1 MSTKEREDEKVS
13 LESENVEQKSEEV
26 EVEVEVEGRKS
37 EVNAK
42 GKGGGGSKGAV
53 VVIMDTPERNKNQI
67 ATPISKFE
75 ESPVFNF
82 LNNLSPIK
90 PVKSAHFPQTL
101 NALSFGSI
109 PSVFTSP
116 HVSSVRESRFL
127 RRHLLSDPSKPEFA
141 SDNSVKVDADEGT
154 LDAVNNSN
162 APKESFGSEISVV
175 EALASPSH
183 ESSKL
188 AVDLARTLNY
198 ECSSSPSTLPTGGI
212 RGKGLSEFAGSSVTY
227 IPLVQDMSGKS
238 LLRCE
243 VNMEGTNEVDPNKE
257 PSGCDWENM
266 ICDATDLLIFDSPGD
281 PEAFTRATGPNFRP
295 FGFVSN
301 GMQKMQDLSQV
312 STSECGG
319 DGSETEK
326 PSTQPGD
333 ETQVK
338 EYAETQNMKP
348 DSSLMND
355 GMVVGQSEKTDNEMV
370 STLYRGMRRRCLVF
384 EMVGSRRKHI
394 DEGSGSSAVQDTD
407 GNLACNEKQL
417 VPSKLVNESSRCILP
432 GIGLHLN
439 ALAASSKD
447 GKVVKHEA
455 NASGKQLVITSGSAV
470 SLHPLVTGQES
481 LSKSLPETSRE
492 GEIVPLENS
501 VPLMEDVCQA
511 PGYVNNEELNQTSPK
526 KKRRRL
532 EAGEGEACKRCN
544 CKKSKCLKL
553 YCECFAAGVYCVE
566 PCACQDCFNKPIHE
580 DTVLATR
587 KQIESRNPL
596 AFAPKVIRSAD
607 SISEAGDDSSK
618 TPASA
623 RHKRGCNCKK
633 SGCLKKYCECYQG
646 GVGCSVNCRCEG
658 CKNAFGRKD
667 GTDGDAEEEET
678 DAFEKSIVDRT
689 CHKNLPQSD
698 VEQNPDSV
706 LPATPLAFRRPPM
719 QLPFSLKNK
728 PPRTSFLSI
737 GSSSGIFAGQGVGRP
752 DFFQPQ
758 PKFEKPFESI
768 QEDEMPDI
776 LQGGTSSPVSGIKT
790 ASPNRKRV
798 SPPHCDFP
806 NSPGRR
812 SSRKLIL
819 QSIPSFP
826 SLTPN
831 P

>member
-1 MSTKEREDEKVS
+1 MSTKEREEDDRVS
-13 LESENVEQKSEEV
+13 LESENVEK
-26 EVEVEVEGRKS
+26 KS
-37 EVNAK
+37 EV
-42 GKGGGGSKGAV
+42 KGGV

-75 ESPVFNF
+75 ESPFSNF

-90 PVKSAHFPQTL
+90 PVKSAHFPQSL
-101 NALSFGSI
+101 NTLSFGSI

-141 SDNSVKVDADEGT
+141 SDDSAKADADEGM
-154 LDAVNNSN
+154 LDGVNNSN
-162 APKESFGSEISVV
+162 DAKESFGSEISVV
-175 EALASPSH
+175 EALATPSH
-183 ESSKL
+183 GSKL
-188 AVDLARTLNY
+188 AVELSRTLNY
-198 ECSSSPSTLPTGGI
+198 DSPSTLPTGNM
-212 RGKGLSEFAGSSVTY
+212 RGKSLAEFTGSSVTY
-227 IPLVQDMSGKS
+227 IPLVQDMSGKG
-238 LLRCE
+238 LVRCE
-243 VNMEGTNEVDPNKE
+243 VNMEGTNEIDPNKE
-257 PSGCDWENM
+257 ASGCDWENL

-281 PEAFTRATGPNFRP
+281 PEAFTKATGPHFRP
-295 FGFVSN
+295 FGFVSKE
-301 GMQKMQDLSQV
+301 MQNMQGSSQV

-319 DGSETEK
+319 DGSETEN
-326 PSTQPGD
+326 PSTQPAD

-338 EYAETQNMKP
+338 EYAETQNVKP
-348 DSSLMND
+348 DSSLTND
-355 GMVVGQSEKTDNEMV
+355 GMGAGQSEKTDNEMV

-384 EMVGSRRKHI
+384 EMVGSRRKHV

-417 VPSKLVNESSRCILP
+417 VPYKTVNESSRCILP

-447 GKVVKHEA
+447 GKVVKHETS
-455 NASGKQLVITSGSAV
+455 ASGKQLLITSGSAV
-470 SLHPLVTGQES
+470 SHHPSVTGQES
-481 LSKSLPETSRE
+481 LSKSLPETSR
-492 GEIVPLENS
+492 GLEIVPLENS
-501 VPLMEDVCQA
+501 VPPMEDICQE
-511 PGYVNNEELNQTSPK
+511 PVYVNNEELNQTSPK

-532 EAGEGEACKRCN
+532 EPGEGEACKRCN

-607 SISEAGDDSSK
+607 SVSETGDDSSK

-646 GVGCSVNCRCEG
+646 GVGCSINCRCEG

-667 GTDGDAEEEET
+667 GSVFIGTDGDAEEEET
-678 DAFEKSIVDRT
+678 TEAFEKSIVDRT
-689 CHKNLPQSD
+689 SHKNILHSD
-698 VEQNPDSV
+698 VEQNPDFIV
-706 LPATPLAFRRPPM
+706 PATPLAFRRPPM
-719 QLPFSLKNK
+719 QLPLSLKNK
-728 PPRTSFLSI
+728 PPRSSFLCI
-737 GSSSGIFAGQGVGRP
+737 GSSSGLFAGQGVVGRP
-752 DFFQPQ
+752 DFFPPQ

-768 QEDEMPDI
+768 QEDEMPEI
-776 LQGGTSSPVSGIKT
+776 LQQGGTSSPISGIKT

-798 SPPHCDFP
+798 SPPHCDFA

>member
-1 MSTKEREDEKVS
+1 MSTKEREEDEKVS
-13 LESENVEQKSEEV
+13 LESENVEKKSDV
-26 EVEVEVEGRKS
+26 
-37 EVNAK
+37 
-42 GKGGGGSKGAV
+42 KGGV

-75 ESPVFNF
+75 ESPFSNF

-90 PVKSAHFPQTL
+90 PVKSAHFPQSL
-101 NALSFGSI
+101 NTLSFGSI

-141 SDNSVKVDADEGT
+141 SDDSAKADADEGM
-154 LDAVNNSN
+154 LDGVNNSN
-162 APKESFGSEISVV
+162 DAKESFGSEISVV
-175 EALASPSH
+175 EALATPSH
-183 ESSKL
+183 GSKL
-188 AVDLARTLNY
+188 AVELSRTLNY
-198 ECSSSPSTLPTGGI
+198 DSPSTLPTGNM
-212 RGKGLSEFAGSSVTY
+212 RGKSLAEFTGSSVTY
-227 IPLVQDMSGKS
+227 IPLVQDMSGKG
-238 LLRCE
+238 LVRCE
-243 VNMEGTNEVDPNKE
+243 MNMEGTNEIDPNKE
-257 PSGCDWENM
+257 ASGCDWENL

-281 PEAFTRATGPNFRP
+281 PEAFTKATGPHFRP
-295 FGFVSN
+295 FGFVSKE
-301 GMQKMQDLSQV
+301 MQNMQGSSQV

-319 DGSETEK
+319 DGSETEN
-326 PSTQPGD
+326 PSTQPAD
-333 ETQVK
+333 EPQVK
-338 EYAETQNMKP
+338 EYAETQNVKP
-348 DSSLMND
+348 DSSLTND
-355 GMVVGQSEKTDNEMV
+355 GMGAGQSEKTDNEMV

-384 EMVGSRRKHI
+384 EMVGSRRKHV

-417 VPSKLVNESSRCILP
+417 VPYKTVNESSRCILP

-447 GKVVKHEA
+447 GKVVKHETS
-455 NASGKQLVITSGSAV
+455 ASGKQLLITSGSAV
-470 SLHPLVTGQES
+470 SHHPSVNGQES
-481 LSKSLPETSRE
+481 LKKEACPFLSLMIIFCSCNFF
-492 GEIVPLENS
+492 L
-501 VPLMEDVCQA
+501 LYL
-511 PGYVNNEELNQTSPK
+511 YVITNCFC
-526 KKRRRL
+526 RRRL
-532 EAGEGEACKRCN
+532 EPGEGEACKRCN

-607 SISEAGDDSSK
+607 SVSETGDDSSK

-646 GVGCSVNCRCEG
+646 GVGCSINCRCEG

-667 GTDGDAEEEET
+667 GSVFIGTDGDAEEEET
-678 DAFEKSIVDRT
+678 TEAFEKSIVDRT
-689 CHKNLPQSD
+689 SHKNILHSD
-698 VEQNPDSV
+698 VDQNPDFIV
-706 LPATPLAFRRPPM
+706 PATPLAFRRPPM
-719 QLPFSLKNK
+719 QLPLSLKNK
-728 PPRTSFLSI
+728 PPRSSFLSI
-737 GSSSGIFAGQGVGRP
+737 GSSSGLFAGQGVVGRP
-752 DFFQPQ
+752 DFFPPQ

-768 QEDEMPDI
+768 QEDEMPEI
-776 LQGGTSSPVSGIKT
+776 LQQGGTSSPISGIKT

-798 SPPHCDFP
+798 SPPHCDFA

>member
-1 MSTKEREDEKVS
+1 
-13 LESENVEQKSEEV
+13 
-26 EVEVEVEGRKS
+26 
-37 EVNAK
+37 
-42 GKGGGGSKGAV
+42 
-53 VVIMDTPERNKNQI
+53 MDTPERNKNQI
-67 ATPISKFE
+67 TTPISKFE
-75 ESPVFNF
+75 ESPFSNF

-90 PVKSAHFPQTL
+90 PVKTAHFPQTL
-101 NALSFGSI
+101 NTLSFGSI

-116 HVSSVRESRFL
+116 HVTSIRESRFL

-141 SDNSVKVDADEGT
+141 SDDSVKVDAGEGM
-154 LDAVNNSN
+154 LDGGNDSN
-162 APKESFGSEISVV
+162 EPKERFGSENSVV
-175 EALASPSH
+175 EVLASPSL
-183 ESSKL
+183 ECSKL
-188 AVDLARTLNY
+188 AVDLSRTLNY
-198 ECSSSPSTLPTGGI
+198 ECSDSPSTLPTGNM
-212 RGKGLSEFAGSSVTY
+212 RGKSLSEFAGTSVTY
-227 IPLVQDMSGKS
+227 IPLVQDISGIG
-238 LLRCE
+238 LLRRE
-243 VNMEGTNEVDPNKE
+243 VNMEGTNEIDPNKE
-257 PSGCDWENM
+257 APGCDWENL

-281 PEAFTRATGPNFRP
+281 PEAFTKATGPNFRP

-301 GMQKMQDLSQV
+301 QVQNMQDFSQV
-312 STSECGG
+312 STSGCSG
-319 DGSETEK
+319 DGNETEK

-338 EYAETQNMKP
+338 EYVETQNMKS
-348 DSSLMND
+348 DSSLTN
-355 GMVVGQSEKTDNEMV
+355 GGTGVGPGEKTDNEMV

-384 EMVGSRRKHI
+384 EMVGSRRKHM
-394 DEGSGSSAVQDTD
+394 DEGAGSSAVQDTD
-407 GNLACNEKQL
+407 GNLSCNEKQL
-417 VPSKLVNESSRCILP
+417 VPYKTVNESSRCILP

-447 GKVVKHEA
+447 GKVVKHET
-455 NASGKQLVITSGSAV
+455 NASGKQLLITSGSAV
-470 SLHPLVTGQES
+470 SPNPFVTGQES
-481 LSKSLPETSRE
+481 LSNSLPETSRG
-492 GEIVPLENS
+492 GETVSLENS

-511 PGYVNNEELNQTSPK
+511 PEYVNNEELNQTSPK

-532 EAGEGEACKRCN
+532 ESGEGEACKRCN

-607 SISEAGDDSSK
+607 SLSETGDDSSK

-667 GTDGDAEEEET
+667 GSIFIGTDGDAEEEET
-678 DAFEKSIVDRT
+678 ADAFEKGIVDRT
-689 CHKNLPQSD
+689 SHKNPLQSD
-698 VEQNPDSV
+698 VEQNPDSTI
-706 LPATPLAFRRPPM
+706 PATPLAFRRPPM
-719 QLPFSLKNK
+719 QLPFSMKNK
-728 PPRTSFLSI
+728 PPRSSFLSI
-737 GSSSGIFAGQGVGRP
+737 GSSSGIFAGQGVGKP

-758 PKFEKPFESI
+758 PKFEKVFEPI
-768 QEDEMPDI
+768 QEDEMPEI
-776 LQGGTSSPVSGIKT
+776 LQQGGTSSPISGIKT
-790 ASPNRKRV
+790 ASPNRKRI
-798 SPPHCDFP
+798 SPPHCDFAS
-806 NSPGRR
+806 SPGRR

>member
-1 MSTKEREDEKVS
+1 MSTTTNEEEKVS
-13 LESENVEQKSEEV
+13 SENVE
-26 EVEVEVEGRKS
+26 
-37 EVNAK
+37 VNVK
-42 GKGGGGSKGAV
+42 GKGV
-53 VVIMDTPERNKNQI
+53 VVVMDTPERNKNQI

-75 ESPVFNF
+75 ESPFSNF

-90 PVKSAHFPQTL
+90 PVKAAHFPQSL
-101 NALSFGSI
+101 NTLSFASL

-116 HVSSVRESRFL
+116 HVSSIRESRFL

-141 SDNSVKVDADEGT
+141 SDNSVKVDTDEGM

-162 APKESFGSEISVV
+162 EPKGDFGSEISVI
-175 EALASPSH
+175 EASH
-183 ESSKL
+183 ECSKL
-188 AVDLARTLNY
+188 AVELARSLNY
-198 ECSSSPSTLPTGGI
+198 ECSDSPSTLRTGGI
-212 RGKGLSEFAGSSVTY
+212 RGKTLSEFAGSSVTY
-227 IPLVQDMSGKS
+227 VPLVQDMSGKG

-243 VNMEGTNEVDPNKE
+243 VNMEGTTNEIDPNKE
-257 PSGCDWENM
+257 PSGSDWENM

-281 PEAFTRATGPNFRP
+281 PEAFTKVIGPNFRS

-301 GMQKMQDLSQV
+301 EMQNMQDCSHV
-312 STSECGG
+312 STSECGV

-326 PSTQPGD
+326 PSTQPGH

-338 EYAETQNMKP
+338 EYAEIQNMKP
-348 DSSLMND
+348 DSSLTND
-355 GMVVGQSEKTDNEMV
+355 GMGVGQSEKTDNEMV

-384 EMVGSRRKHI
+384 EMAGPRRKHL
-394 DEGSGSSAVQDTD
+394 DEGSGSSAVQETD
-407 GNLACNEKQL
+407 GNLACDEKQL
-417 VPSKLVNESSRCILP
+417 VPSKTVNESSRCILP

-439 ALAASSKD
+439 ALAASSED

-455 NASGKQLVITSGSAV
+455 NNASMKQLLITSGSAV

-481 LSKSLPETSRE
+481 LSKSLAETPGE
-492 GEIVPLENS
+492 GAIVPFENS
-501 VPLMEDVCQA
+501 VPLMEDVFQA
-511 PGYVNNEELNQTSPK
+511 PGYVNNEDLNQNSPK

-532 EAGEGEACKRCN
+532 EPGEGESCKRCN

-596 AFAPKVIRSAD
+596 AFAPKVIRSTD
-607 SISEAGDDSSK
+607 SLSETGDDSSK

-646 GVGCSVNCRCEG
+646 GVGCSINCRCEG

-667 GTDGDAEEEET
+667 GSIFIGTDGDAEEEET
-678 DAFEKSIVDRT
+678 DAFEESIADRT
-689 CHKNLPQSD
+689 SHKNLVPSD

-706 LPATPLAFRRPPM
+706 PPATPLAFRRPPM

-728 PPRTSFLSI
+728 PPRSSFLSI
-737 GSSSGIFAGQGVGRP
+737 GSSSGIFAGQGVGRTN
-752 DFFQPQ
+752 FFQHQ

-768 QEDEMPDI
+768 QEDEMPEI
-776 LQGGTSSPVSGIKT
+776 LHGGTSSPISGIKT

-798 SPPHCDFP
+798 SPPHAHCDFATT
-806 NSPGRR
+806 SGRR

>member
-1 MSTKEREDEKVS
+1 MSTKEREEDDKVS
-13 LESENVEQKSEEV
+13 LESENVEK
-26 EVEVEVEGRKS
+26 KS
-37 EVNAK
+37 EV
-42 GKGGGGSKGAV
+42 KGGV

-75 ESPVFNF
+75 ESPFSNF

-90 PVKSAHFPQTL
+90 PVKSAHFPQSL
-101 NALSFGSI
+101 NTLSFGSI

-141 SDNSVKVDADEGT
+141 SDDSAKADADEGM
-154 LDAVNNSN
+154 LDGVNNSN
-162 APKESFGSEISVV
+162 DAKESFGSEISVV
-175 EALASPSH
+175 EALATPSH
-183 ESSKL
+183 GSKL
-188 AVDLARTLNY
+188 AVELSRTLNY
-198 ECSSSPSTLPTGGI
+198 DSPSTLPTGNM
-212 RGKGLSEFAGSSVTY
+212 RGKSLAEFTGSSVTY
-227 IPLVQDMSGKS
+227 IPLVQDMSGKG
-238 LLRCE
+238 LVRCE
-243 VNMEGTNEVDPNKE
+243 VNMEGTNEIDPNKE
-257 PSGCDWENM
+257 ASGCDWENL

-281 PEAFTRATGPNFRP
+281 PEAFTKATGPHFRP
-295 FGFVSN
+295 FGFVSKE
-301 GMQKMQDLSQV
+301 MQNMQGSSQV

-319 DGSETEK
+319 DGSETEN
-326 PSTQPGD
+326 PSTQPAD

-338 EYAETQNMKP
+338 EYAETQNVKP
-348 DSSLMND
+348 DSSLTND
-355 GMVVGQSEKTDNEMV
+355 GMGAGQSEKTDNEMV

-384 EMVGSRRKHI
+384 EMVGSRRKHV

-417 VPSKLVNESSRCILP
+417 VPYKTVNESSRCILP

-447 GKVVKHEA
+447 GKVVKHETS
-455 NASGKQLVITSGSAV
+455 ASGKQLLITSGSAV
-470 SLHPLVTGQES
+470 SHHPSVTGQES
-481 LSKSLPETSRE
+481 LSKSLPETSR
-492 GEIVPLENS
+492 GLEIVPLENS
-501 VPLMEDVCQA
+501 VPPMEDICEEPV
-511 PGYVNNEELNQTSPK
+511 YVNNEELNQTSPK

-532 EAGEGEACKRCN
+532 EPGEGEACKRCN

-607 SISEAGDDSSK
+607 SVSETGDDSSK

-646 GVGCSVNCRCEG
+646 GVGCSINCRCEG

-667 GTDGDAEEEET
+667 GSVFIGTDGDAEEEET
-678 DAFEKSIVDRT
+678 TEAFEKSIVDRT
-689 CHKNLPQSD
+689 SHKNILHSD
-698 VEQNPDSV
+698 VEQNPDFIV
-706 LPATPLAFRRPPM
+706 PATPLAFRRPPM
-719 QLPFSLKNK
+719 QLPLSLKNK
-728 PPRTSFLSI
+728 PPRSSFLCI
-737 GSSSGIFAGQGVGRP
+737 GSSSGLFAGQGVVGRP
-752 DFFQPQ
+752 DFFPPQ

-768 QEDEMPDI
+768 QEDEMPEI
-776 LQGGTSSPVSGIKT
+776 LQQGGTSSPISGIKT

-798 SPPHCDFP
+798 SPPHCDFA

>member
-1 MSTKEREDEKVS
+1 MSTEEEKVS
-13 LESENVEQKSEEV
+13 LERENVVEKESEEL
-26 EVEVEVEGRKS
+26 VEGRKS
-37 EVNAK
+37 VR
-42 GKGGGGSKGAV
+42 GGGVKGGV
-53 VVIMDTPERNKNQI
+53 VVVMDTPERNKNQI

-90 PVKSAHFPQTL
+90 LDKSAHFTQTL
-101 NALSFGSI
+101 NSLSFASI

-116 HVSSVRESRFL
+116 HVSSIRESRFL

-141 SDNSVKVDADEGT
+141 SDNGVKVNTDQGM
-154 LDAVNNSN
+154 LDAVNNSIE
-162 APKESFGSEISVV
+162 PKESFGCGISGG
-175 EALASPSH
+175 EAPASPSH
-183 ESSKL
+183 ECSKL
-188 AVDLARTLNY
+188 AVELARSLNY
-198 ECSSSPSTLPTGGI
+198 ECSSPSTLPTGGI
-212 RGKGLSEFAGSSVTY
+212 KGKSLSEFAGTSVTY
-227 IPLVQDMSGKS
+227 VPLVQEISGKG

-243 VNMEGTNEVDPNKE
+243 VNMDGTNEIGPDKGE
-257 PSGCDWENM
+257 ASGCDWESL
-266 ICDATDLLIFDSPGD
+266 ITDATDLLIFDSPGD
-281 PEAFTRATGPNFRP
+281 PEAFTKASGPNFRT
-295 FGFVSN
+295 FEYVSN
-301 GMQKMQDLSQV
+301 EIQNVQHFSQV

-326 PSTQPGD
+326 PSTQPG
-333 ETQVK
+333 EESQLK
-338 EYAETQNMKP
+338 EYADAENMKP
-348 DSSLMND
+348 DASLTND
-355 GMVVGQSEKTDNEMV
+355 GTGVGQSEKNDNEMV
-370 STLYRGMRRRCLVF
+370 SALYRGMRRRCLVF
-384 EMVGSRRKHI
+384 EMVGPRRKHI
-394 DEGSGSSAVQDTD
+394 DEGSGSSAAQEVD
-407 GNLACNEKQL
+407 GNVVSNDKQL
-417 VPSKLVNESSRCILP
+417 VPSKTVNEYLRCTLP

-439 ALAASSKD
+439 SLTASSKD
-447 GKVVKHEA
+447 GKVVKQEA
-455 NASGKQLVITSGSAV
+455 NASGKQLVIASGS
-470 SLHPLVTGQES
+470 SINLHSSVTGQES
-481 LSKSLPETSRE
+481 LVKSLPETSRG
-492 GEIVPLENS
+492 GEIVPFENS
-501 VPLMEDVCQA
+501 LPLMEDVFQA
-511 PGYVNNEELNQTSPK
+511 PGYVNSEEPNQTSPK

-532 EAGEGEACKRCN
+532 ETGEGESCKRCN

-596 AFAPKVIRSAD
+596 AFAPKVIRTTD
-607 SISEAGDDSSK
+607 SISETGDDSSK

-646 GVGCSVNCRCEG
+646 GVGCSINCRCEG

-678 DAFEKSIVDRT
+678 DAYEKSIVDRT
-689 CHKNLPQSD
+689 SHKNLVQSD
-698 VEQNPDSV
+698 IEQNPDSAP
-706 LPATPLAFRRPPM
+706 PATPLSFGRPPM

-728 PPRTSFLSI
+728 PPRSSFLSI
-737 GSSSGIFAGQGVGRP
+737 GSSSSGGIYGAGQGIGRLNL
-752 DFFQPQ
+752 FQPQ
-758 PKFEKPFESI
+758 PKFDKPFESV
-768 QEDEMPDI
+768 QVEEDEIMPEI
-776 LQGGTSSPVSGIKT
+776 LQGTKSPVSGIKT

-798 SPPHCDFP
+798 SPPHCDYG
-806 NSPGRR
+806 NSHSHSHSPGRR

>member
-1 MSTKEREDEKVS
+1 MSKEEREDEKVS
-13 LESENVEQKSEEV
+13 LESENVEKKSEEV
-26 EVEVEVEGRKS
+26 EV
-37 EVNAK
+37 
-42 GKGGGGSKGAV
+42 KGGV
-53 VVIMDTPERNKNQI
+53 VVVMDTPERNKNQI
-67 ATPISKFE
+67 TTPISKFE
-75 ESPVFNF
+75 ESPFSNF

-90 PVKSAHFPQTL
+90 PVKTAHFPQTL
-101 NALSFGSI
+101 NTLSFGSI

-116 HVSSVRESRFL
+116 HVTSIRESRFL

-141 SDNSVKVDADEGT
+141 SDDSVKVDAGEGM
-154 LDAVNNSN
+154 LDGGNDSN
-162 APKESFGSEISVV
+162 EPKERFGSENSVV
-175 EALASPSH
+175 EVLASPSL
-183 ESSKL
+183 ECSKL
-188 AVDLARTLNY
+188 AVDLSRTLNY
-198 ECSSSPSTLPTGGI
+198 ECSDSPSTLPTGNM
-212 RGKGLSEFAGSSVTY
+212 RGKSLSEFAGTSVTY
-227 IPLVQDMSGKS
+227 IPLVQDISGIG
-238 LLRCE
+238 LLRRE
-243 VNMEGTNEVDPNKE
+243 VNMEGTNEIDPNKE
-257 PSGCDWENM
+257 APGCDWENL

-281 PEAFTRATGPNFRP
+281 PEAFTKATGPNFRP

-301 GMQKMQDLSQV
+301 QVQNMQDFSQV
-312 STSECGG
+312 STSGCSG
-319 DGSETEK
+319 DGNETEK

-338 EYAETQNMKP
+338 EYVETQNMKS
-348 DSSLMND
+348 DSSLTN
-355 GMVVGQSEKTDNEMV
+355 GGTGVGPGEKTDNEMV

-384 EMVGSRRKHI
+384 EMVGSRRKHM
-394 DEGSGSSAVQDTD
+394 DEGAGSSAVQDTD
-407 GNLACNEKQL
+407 GNLSCNEKQL
-417 VPSKLVNESSRCILP
+417 VPYKTVNESSRCILP

-447 GKVVKHEA
+447 GKVVKHET
-455 NASGKQLVITSGSAV
+455 NASGKQLLITSGSAV
-470 SLHPLVTGQES
+470 SPNPFVTGQES
-481 LSKSLPETSRE
+481 LSNSLPETSRG
-492 GEIVPLENS
+492 GETVSLENS

-511 PGYVNNEELNQTSPK
+511 PEYVNNEELNQTSPK

-532 EAGEGEACKRCN
+532 ESGEGEACKRCN

-607 SISEAGDDSSK
+607 SLSETGDDSSK

-667 GTDGDAEEEET
+667 GSIFIGTDGDAEEEET
-678 DAFEKSIVDRT
+678 ADAFEKGIVDRT
-689 CHKNLPQSD
+689 SHKNPLQSD
-698 VEQNPDSV
+698 VEQNPDSTI
-706 LPATPLAFRRPPM
+706 PATPLAFRRPPM
-719 QLPFSLKNK
+719 QLPFSMKNK
-728 PPRTSFLSI
+728 PPRSSFLSI
-737 GSSSGIFAGQGVGRP
+737 GSSSGIFAGQGVGKP

-758 PKFEKPFESI
+758 PKFEKVFEPI
-768 QEDEMPDI
+768 QEDEMPEI
-776 LQGGTSSPVSGIKT
+776 LQQGGTSSPISGIKT
-790 ASPNRKRV
+790 ASPNRKRI
-798 SPPHCDFP
+798 SPPHCDFAS
-806 NSPGRR
+806 SPGRR

>member
-1 MSTKEREDEKVS
+1 MSTKEREEDDKVS
-13 LESENVEQKSEEV
+13 LESENVEK
-26 EVEVEVEGRKS
+26 KS
-37 EVNAK
+37 EV
-42 GKGGGGSKGAV
+42 KGGV

-75 ESPVFNF
+75 ESPFSNF

-90 PVKSAHFPQTL
+90 PVKSAHFPQSL
-101 NALSFGSI
+101 NTLSFGSI

-141 SDNSVKVDADEGT
+141 SDDSAKADADEGM
-154 LDAVNNSN
+154 LDGVNNSN
-162 APKESFGSEISVV
+162 DAKESFGSEISVV
-175 EALASPSH
+175 EALATPSH
-183 ESSKL
+183 GSKL
-188 AVDLARTLNY
+188 AVELSRTLNY
-198 ECSSSPSTLPTGGI
+198 DSPSTLPTGNM
-212 RGKGLSEFAGSSVTY
+212 RGKSLAEFTGSSVTY
-227 IPLVQDMSGKS
+227 IPLVQDMSGKG
-238 LLRCE
+238 LVRCE
-243 VNMEGTNEVDPNKE
+243 VNMEGTNEIDPNKE
-257 PSGCDWENM
+257 ASGCDWENL

-281 PEAFTRATGPNFRP
+281 PEAFTKATGPHFRP
-295 FGFVSN
+295 FGFVSKE
-301 GMQKMQDLSQV
+301 MQNMQGSSQV

-319 DGSETEK
+319 DGSETEN
-326 PSTQPGD
+326 PSTQPAD

-338 EYAETQNMKP
+338 EYAETQNVKP
-348 DSSLMND
+348 DSSLTND
-355 GMVVGQSEKTDNEMV
+355 GMGAGQSEKTDNEMV

-384 EMVGSRRKHI
+384 EMVGSRRKHV

-417 VPSKLVNESSRCILP
+417 VPYKTVNESSRCILP

-447 GKVVKHEA
+447 GKVVKHETS
-455 NASGKQLVITSGSAV
+455 ASGKQLLITSGSAV
-470 SLHPLVTGQES
+470 SHHPSVTGQES
-481 LSKSLPETSRE
+481 LSKSLPETSR
-492 GEIVPLENS
+492 GLEIVPLENS
-501 VPLMEDVCQA
+501 VPPMEDICEEPV
-511 PGYVNNEELNQTSPK
+511 YVNNEELNQTSPK

-532 EAGEGEACKRCN
+532 EPGEGEACKRCN

-607 SISEAGDDSSK
+607 SVSETGDDSSK

-646 GVGCSVNCRCEG
+646 GVGCSINCRCEG

-678 DAFEKSIVDRT
+678 TEAFEKSIVDRT
-689 CHKNLPQSD
+689 SHKNILHSD
-698 VEQNPDSV
+698 VEQNPDFIV
-706 LPATPLAFRRPPM
+706 PATPLAFRRPPM
-719 QLPFSLKNK
+719 QLPLSLKNK
-728 PPRTSFLSI
+728 PPRSSFLCI
-737 GSSSGIFAGQGVGRP
+737 GSSSGLFAGQGVVGRP
-752 DFFQPQ
+752 DFFPPQ

-768 QEDEMPDI
+768 QEDEMPEI
-776 LQGGTSSPVSGIKT
+776 LQQGGTSSPISGIKT

-798 SPPHCDFP
+798 SPPHCDFA

>member
-1 MSTKEREDEKVS
+1 MSKEEREDEKVS
-13 LESENVEQKSEEV
+13 LESENVEKKSEEV
-26 EVEVEVEGRKS
+26 EV
-37 EVNAK
+37 
-42 GKGGGGSKGAV
+42 KGGV
-53 VVIMDTPERNKNQI
+53 VVVMDTPERNKNQI
-67 ATPISKFE
+67 TTPISKFE
-75 ESPVFNF
+75 ESPFSNF

-90 PVKSAHFPQTL
+90 PVKTAHFPQTL
-101 NALSFGSI
+101 NTLSFGSI

-116 HVSSVRESRFL
+116 HVTSIRESRFL

-141 SDNSVKVDADEGT
+141 SDDSVKVDAGEGM
-154 LDAVNNSN
+154 LDGGNDSN
-162 APKESFGSEISVV
+162 EPKERFGSENSVV
-175 EALASPSH
+175 EVLASPSL
-183 ESSKL
+183 ECSKL
-188 AVDLARTLNY
+188 AVDLSRTLNY
-198 ECSSSPSTLPTGGI
+198 ECSDSPSTLPTGNM
-212 RGKGLSEFAGSSVTY
+212 RGKSLSEFAGTSVTY
-227 IPLVQDMSGKS
+227 IPLVQDISGIG
-238 LLRCE
+238 LLRRE
-243 VNMEGTNEVDPNKE
+243 VNMEGTNEIDPNKE
-257 PSGCDWENM
+257 APGCDWENL

-281 PEAFTRATGPNFRP
+281 PEAFTKATGPNFRP

-301 GMQKMQDLSQV
+301 QVQNMQDFSQV
-312 STSECGG
+312 STSGCSG
-319 DGSETEK
+319 DGNETEK

-338 EYAETQNMKP
+338 EYVETQNMKS
-348 DSSLMND
+348 DSSLTN
-355 GMVVGQSEKTDNEMV
+355 GGTGVGPGEKTDNEMV

-384 EMVGSRRKHI
+384 EMVGSRRKHM
-394 DEGSGSSAVQDTD
+394 DEGAGSSAVQDTD
-407 GNLACNEKQL
+407 GNLSCNEKQL
-417 VPSKLVNESSRCILP
+417 VPYKTVNESSRCILP

-447 GKVVKHEA
+447 GKVVKHET
-455 NASGKQLVITSGSAV
+455 NASGKQLLITSGSAV
-470 SLHPLVTGQES
+470 SPNPFVTGQES
-481 LSKSLPETSRE
+481 LSNSLPETSRG
-492 GEIVPLENS
+492 GETVSLENS

-511 PGYVNNEELNQTSPK
+511 PEYVNNEELNQTSPK

-532 EAGEGEACKRCN
+532 ESGEGEACKRCN

-607 SISEAGDDSSK
+607 SLSETGDDSSK

-678 DAFEKSIVDRT
+678 ADAFEKGIVDRT
-689 CHKNLPQSD
+689 SHKNPLQSD
-698 VEQNPDSV
+698 VEQNPDSTI
-706 LPATPLAFRRPPM
+706 PATPLAFRRPPM
-719 QLPFSLKNK
+719 QLPFSMKNK
-728 PPRTSFLSI
+728 PPRSSFLSI
-737 GSSSGIFAGQGVGRP
+737 GSSSGIFAGQGVGKP

-758 PKFEKPFESI
+758 PKFEKVFEPI
-768 QEDEMPDI
+768 QEDEMPEI
-776 LQGGTSSPVSGIKT
+776 LQQGGTSSPISGIKT
-790 ASPNRKRV
+790 ASPNRKRI
-798 SPPHCDFP
+798 SPPHCDFAS
-806 NSPGRR
+806 SPGRR

>member
-1 MSTKEREDEKVS
+1 MSTTKEREEEKVS
-13 LESENVEQKSEEV
+13 SENVD
-26 EVEVEVEGRKS
+26 EGNKC
-37 EVNAK
+37 EVNVK
-42 GKGGGGSKGAV
+42 GKGAAV
-53 VVIMDTPERNKNQI
+53 VVMDTPERNKNQI

-75 ESPVFNF
+75 ESPFSNF

-90 PVKSAHFPQTL
+90 PVKSAHFPQSL
-101 NALSFGSI
+101 NTLSFASI

-116 HVSSVRESRFL
+116 HVSSIRESRFL

-141 SDNSVKVDADEGT
+141 SDNSVKVDTDEGM

-162 APKESFGSEISVV
+162 KPKESFGSEISVV
-175 EALASPSH
+175 EASH
-183 ESSKL
+183 ECSKL
-188 AVDLARTLNY
+188 AVELARSLNY
-198 ECSSSPSTLPTGGI
+198 ECSDSPSTLPTGGI
-212 RGKGLSEFAGSSVTY
+212 RGKSLSDFAGSSVTY
-227 IPLVQDMSGKS
+227 VPLVQDIFGKG
-238 LLRCE
+238 LLRRE
-243 VNMEGTNEVDPNKE
+243 VNMDGTNEIDPTKE
-257 PSGCDWENM
+257 PSGCEWENM
-266 ICDATDLLIFDSPGD
+266 ICDATDILIFDSPGD
-281 PEAFTRATGPNFRP
+281 PEAFTKATGPNFRS

-301 GMQKMQDLSQV
+301 EMQNMQDFSQV
-312 STSECGG
+312 STSEGGG
-319 DGSETEK
+319 DGSESEK

-338 EYAETQNMKP
+338 EYSETQNMKP
-348 DSSLMND
+348 DSSLTND
-355 GMVVGQSEKTDNEMV
+355 GMGVGQSEKTDNEMV

-384 EMVGSRRKHI
+384 EMVGPRRKHL
-394 DEGSGSSAVQDTD
+394 DEGSGSSSVQETD
-407 GNLACNEKQL
+407 GNLACNEKQVL
-417 VPSKLVNESSRCILP
+417 PPKTVNESSRCILP

-455 NASGKQLVITSGSAV
+455 NNASGKQLLIASGSAV
-470 SLHPLVTGQES
+470 SLHPIVTGQES
-481 LSKSLPETSRE
+481 LNKSLAETPGE
-492 GEIVPLENS
+492 GAIVPFENS
-501 VPLMEDVCQA
+501 VPLMEDVCRV

-532 EAGEGEACKRCN
+532 EPGEGESCKRCN

-596 AFAPKVIRSAD
+596 AFAPKVIRSND
-607 SISEAGDDSSK
+607 SLSETGDDSSK

-646 GVGCSVNCRCEG
+646 GVGCSINCRCEG

-667 GTDGDAEEEET
+667 GSIFIGTDGDAEEEET

-689 CHKNLPQSD
+689 SHKNIVQSD
-698 VEQNPDSV
+698 VEQNPDSAP
-706 LPATPLAFRRPPM
+706 PATPLAFRRPPM

-728 PPRTSFLSI
+728 PPRSSFLSI
-737 GSSSGIFAGQGVGRP
+737 GSSSGIFASQGVGRP
-752 DFFQPQ
+752 SFFQPQ
-758 PKFEKPFESI
+758 PKFEKPFQSI
-768 QEDEMPDI
+768 QEDEIPEI
-776 LQGGTSSPVSGIKT
+776 LQGTNTSPISGIKT
-790 ASPNRKRV
+790 SSPNRKRV
-798 SPPHCDFP
+798 SPPHCNFA

>member
-1 MSTKEREDEKVS
+1 MSTKEREEDEKVS
-13 LESENVEQKSEEV
+13 LESENVEK
-26 EVEVEVEGRKS
+26 KS
-37 EVNAK
+37 EVK
-42 GKGGGGSKGAV
+42 GSV

-75 ESPVFNF
+75 ESPFSNF

-90 PVKSAHFPQTL
+90 PVKSAHFPQSL
-101 NALSFGSI
+101 NTLSFGSI

-141 SDNSVKVDADEGT
+141 SDDSAKADADEGM
-154 LDAVNNSN
+154 LDGVNNSN
-162 APKESFGSEISVV
+162 DAKESFGSEISVV
-175 EALASPSH
+175 EALATPSH
-183 ESSKL
+183 GSKL
-188 AVDLARTLNY
+188 AVELSRTLNY
-198 ECSSSPSTLPTGGI
+198 DSPSTLPTGNM
-212 RGKGLSEFAGSSVTY
+212 RGKSLAEFTGSSVTY
-227 IPLVQDMSGKS
+227 IPLVQDMSGKG
-238 LLRCE
+238 LVRCE
-243 VNMEGTNEVDPNKE
+243 VNMEGTNEIDPNKE
-257 PSGCDWENM
+257 ASGCDWENL

-281 PEAFTRATGPNFRP
+281 PEAFTKATGPHFRP
-295 FGFVSN
+295 FGFVSKE
-301 GMQKMQDLSQV
+301 MQNMQGSSQV

-319 DGSETEK
+319 DGSETEN
-326 PSTQPGD
+326 PSTQPAD

-338 EYAETQNMKP
+338 EYAETQNVKP
-348 DSSLMND
+348 DSSLTND
-355 GMVVGQSEKTDNEMV
+355 GMGAGQSEKTDNEMV

-384 EMVGSRRKHI
+384 EMVGSRRKHV

-417 VPSKLVNESSRCILP
+417 VPYKTVNESSRCILP

-447 GKVVKHEA
+447 GKVVKHETS
-455 NASGKQLVITSGSAV
+455 ASGKQLLITSGSAV
-470 SLHPLVTGQES
+470 SHHPSVTGQES
-481 LSKSLPETSRE
+481 LSKSLPETSR
-492 GEIVPLENS
+492 GLEIVPLENS
-501 VPLMEDVCQA
+501 VPPMEDICQE
-511 PGYVNNEELNQTSPK
+511 PVYVNNEELNQTSPK

-532 EAGEGEACKRCN
+532 EPGEGEACKRCN

-607 SISEAGDDSSK
+607 SVSETGDDSSK

-646 GVGCSVNCRCEG
+646 GVGCSINCRCEG

-667 GTDGDAEEEET
+667 GSVFIGTDGDAEEEET
-678 DAFEKSIVDRT
+678 TEAFEKSIVDRT
-689 CHKNLPQSD
+689 SHKNILHSD
-698 VEQNPDSV
+698 VEQNSDFIV
-706 LPATPLAFRRPPM
+706 PATPLAFRRPPM
-719 QLPFSLKNK
+719 QLPLSLKNK
-728 PPRTSFLSI
+728 PPRSSFLCI
-737 GSSSGIFAGQGVGRP
+737 GSSSGLFAGQGVVGRP
-752 DFFQPQ
+752 DFFPPQ

-768 QEDEMPDI
+768 QEDEMPEI
-776 LQGGTSSPVSGIKT
+776 LQQGGTSSPISGIKT

-798 SPPHCDFP
+798 SPPHCDFA

>member
-1 MSTKEREDEKVS
+1 MFLCVFRQSHRMSKEEREDEKVS
-13 LESENVEQKSEEV
+13 LESENVEK
-26 EVEVEVEGRKS
+26 KS
-37 EVNAK
+37 EVI
-42 GKGGGGSKGAV
+42 GGV
-53 VVIMDTPERNKNQI
+53 VVVMDTPERNKNQI
-67 ATPISKFE
+67 TTPISKFE
-75 ESPVFNF
+75 ESPFSNF

-90 PVKSAHFPQTL
+90 PVKAAHFPQTL
-101 NALSFGSI
+101 NTLSFGSI

-116 HVSSVRESRFL
+116 HVSSIRESRFL

-141 SDNSVKVDADEGT
+141 SDDSVKVDADEGM
-154 LDAVNNSN
+154 LDGVNDSN
-162 APKESFGSEISVV
+162 EPKERFGSEISVV
-175 EALASPSH
+175 EALASPSL
-183 ESSKL
+183 ECSKL
-188 AVDLARTLNY
+188 AVELSRTLNY
-198 ECSSSPSTLPTGGI
+198 ECSDSPSTLPTGNM
-212 RGKGLSEFAGSSVTY
+212 RGKSLSEFAGTSVTY
-227 IPLVQDMSGKS
+227 IPLVQDMSGKG
-238 LLRCE
+238 LLRRE
-243 VNMEGTNEVDPNKE
+243 VNMEGTNEIDTNKE
-257 PSGCDWENM
+257 ASGCDWENL

-281 PEAFTRATGPNFRP
+281 PEAFTKATGPNFRP

-301 GMQKMQDLSQV
+301 QMQNMQDFSQV
-312 STSECGG
+312 STSGCSGNG
-319 DGSETEK
+319 NETEK
-326 PSTQPGD
+326 PSTQPED

-338 EYAETQNMKP
+338 EYAETQNMKL
-348 DSSLMND
+348 DSSLTND
-355 GMVVGQSEKTDNEMV
+355 GTGVGQSEKTDNEMV

-384 EMVGSRRKHI
+384 EMVGSRRKHM
-394 DEGSGSSAVQDTD
+394 DEGAGSSSVPDTD

-417 VPSKLVNESSRCILP
+417 VPFKTVNESSRCILP

-447 GKVVKHEA
+447 GKVVKHET
-455 NASGKQLVITSGSAV
+455 NASGKQLLITSGSAV
-470 SLHPLVTGQES
+470 SHHPLVTGQES
-481 LSKSLPETSRE
+481 LSKSLPETSSS
-492 GEIVPLENS
+492 GEIVPFENS

-511 PGYVNNEELNQTSPK
+511 PGYVNNEELNQTSPR

-532 EAGEGEACKRCN
+532 ESGEGEACKRCN

-607 SISEAGDDSSK
+607 SLSETGDDSSN

-678 DAFEKSIVDRT
+678 ADAFEKSIVDRT
-689 CHKNLPQSD
+689 SHKNPLQCD
-698 VEQNPDSV
+698 VEQNPDSIV
-706 LPATPLAFRRPPM
+706 PATPLAFRRPPM

-728 PPRTSFLSI
+728 PPRSSFLSI
-737 GSSSGIFAGQGVGRP
+737 GSSSGIVAGQGVGRP
-752 DFFQPQ
+752 EFFPPQ
-758 PKFEKPFESI
+758 PKFEKVFEPI
-768 QEDEMPDI
+768 QEDEMPEI
-776 LQGGTSSPVSGIKT
+776 LQQGGTSSPISGIKT

-798 SPPHCDFP
+798 SPPHCDFA